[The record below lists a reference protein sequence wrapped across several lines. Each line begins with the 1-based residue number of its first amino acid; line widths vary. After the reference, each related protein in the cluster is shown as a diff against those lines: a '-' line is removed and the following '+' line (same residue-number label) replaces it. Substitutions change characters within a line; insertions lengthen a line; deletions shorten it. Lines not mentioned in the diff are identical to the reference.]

1 MSGFYYAIKEVDTI
15 KINEIMSN
23 LLVLLVA
30 ILGAI
35 RGIEWVAR
43 SNETLVK
50 ASKIYV
56 TISQIIDIQS
66 LGWLMLISAA
76 VLAST
81 IFISGR
87 VKYVSLVIG
96 GFATGSIFLFYG
108 MASTEFANLIATYY
122 TFVSLGLYGYILG
135 ILGVIALWKT
145 RQKK

>member
-1 MSGFYYAIKEVDTI
+1 
-15 KINEIMSN
+15 MSN
-23 LLVLLVA
+23 LLILLIS

-35 RGIEWVAR
+35 RGLEWIAR
-43 SNETLVK
+43 DGETLVK

-56 TISQIIDIQS
+56 TIGQIIDVQS

-122 TFVSLGLYGYILG
+122 TFVSIGLYGYVLAGLG
-135 ILGVIALWKT
+135 AIALWRT

>member
-1 MSGFYYAIKEVDTI
+1 M
-15 KINEIMSN
+15 
-23 LLVLLVA
+23 LVA

-87 VKYVSLVIG
+87 IRYVSLVIG
-96 GFATGSIFLFYG
+96 GFALGSIFLFYG

-122 TFVSLGLYGYILG
+122 TFVSVGLYGYVLAG
-135 ILGVIALWKT
+135 LGVIALWKT
-145 RQKK
+145 RRKK

>member
-1 MSGFYYAIKEVDTI
+1 
-15 KINEIMSN
+15 MSN

-35 RGIEWVAR
+35 RGLEWVMR

-87 VKYVSLVIG
+87 IRYISLVIG
-96 GFATGSIFLFYG
+96 GFALGSIFLFYG

-122 TFVSLGLYGYILG
+122 TFVSVGLYGYVLAG
-135 ILGVIALWKT
+135 LGVIALWRT
-145 RQKK
+145 RRKK

>member
-1 MSGFYYAIKEVDTI
+1 MGAFYYAIKEVDTI

-23 LLVLLVA
+23 LLILLIS

-35 RGIEWVAR
+35 RGLEWIAR
-43 SNETLVK
+43 DGETLVK
-50 ASKIYV
+50 ASKIYL
-56 TISQIIDIQS
+56 TISQIVDIQS

-108 MASTEFANLIATYY
+108 MASTEFANLVATYY
-122 TFVSLGLYGYILG
+122 TFVSIGLYGYILG

-145 RQKK
+145 RKKK

>member
-1 MSGFYYAIKEVDTI
+1 M
-15 KINEIMSN
+15 
-23 LLVLLVA
+23 
-30 ILGAI
+30 
-35 RGIEWVAR
+35 R

-66 LGWLMLISAA
+66 LGWLTLVSAA

-87 VKYVSLVIG
+87 VRYVSLIIG
-96 GFATGSIFLFYG
+96 GFALGSIFLFYG

-122 TFVSLGLYGYILG
+122 TFVTLGLYGYVLAGLG
-135 ILGVIALWKT
+135 AIALWKT

>member
-1 MSGFYYAIKEVDTI
+1 MDTI

-23 LLVLLVA
+23 LLILLVA

-35 RGIEWVAR
+35 RGIEWVVR

-56 TISQIIDIQS
+56 TISQVIDIQS

-87 VKYVSLVIG
+87 VRYISLVIG
-96 GFATGSIFLFYG
+96 GFGLGSIFLFYG

-122 TFVSLGLYGYILG
+122 TFVSLGLYGYVLAGLG
-135 ILGVIALWKT
+135 AIALWKT

>member
-1 MSGFYYAIKEVDTI
+1 
-15 KINEIMSN
+15 MSN
-23 LLVLLVA
+23 LLILFIS

-35 RGIEWVAR
+35 RGFEWITR
-43 SNETLVK
+43 DGETLVK
-50 ASKIYV
+50 PSKIYV
-56 TISQIIDIQS
+56 TISQIIDVQS
-66 LGWLMLISAA
+66 LGWLMLVSAA

-87 VKYVSLVIG
+87 IRYVSLVIG

-122 TFVSLGLYGYILG
+122 TFVSIGLYGYVLAGLG
-135 ILGVIALWKT
+135 AIALWRT